1 MPQHVFK
8 NWWLSFIGQFSG
20 LDRGDP
26 SLWPLIPRSVVVLSA
41 YCVTL
46 AALWFYPL
54 SEFSAEL
61 DKLTEHQLT
70 LQTDFTDK
78 LGKSA
83 NLQLL
88 KKQRDAVA
96 VTVEGLEKQLPN
108 RAEMSGL
115 LLSVSQMGISRNL
128 QTELFQPDPVV
139 FKPYYAVIPVTY
151 KATGRFHEFA
161 KFASDVAELPRI
173 VNLSNISISPK
184 TDGVLSFEVTV
195 KTYRYLDPAEVAAQ
209 ANNSK
214 ASK

>member
-1 MPQHVFK
+1 MKRPDIATWVS
-8 NWWLSFIGQFSG
+8 NAAGQFSS

-26 SLWPLIPRSVVVLSA
+26 SAWPLIPRLFVLLFVYS
-41 YCVTL
+41 VTL
-46 AALWFYPL
+46 AVLWFYPL
-54 SEFSAEL
+54 SEFSDEL
-61 DKLTEHQLT
+61 DKLTERQVT
-70 LQTDFTDK
+70 LQAEFKDK

-83 NLQLL
+83 SLQLL

-115 LLSVSQMGISRNL
+115 LLNVSQMGISRNL

-151 KATGRFHEFA
+151 KATGRFHDFA

-173 VNLSNISISPK
+173 VNLSNIGISPK
-184 TDGVLSFEVTV
+184 ADGTLSFEVTV
-195 KTYRYLDPAEVAAQ
+195 KTYRYLDSAEVIVQ
-209 ANNSK
+209 AKNAKVSK
-214 ASK
+214 

>member
-1 MPQHVFK
+1 MTRPDITTWVS
-8 NWWLSFIGQFSG
+8 NVAGQFRS

-26 SLWPLIPRSVVVLSA
+26 SSWPLIPRLIVLLLVYSA
-41 YCVTL
+41 TL

-54 SEFSAEL
+54 SEFSDEL
-61 DKLTEHQLT
+61 DKLTERQVT
-70 LQTDFTDK
+70 LQEEFKDK

-83 NLQLL
+83 SLQLL

-96 VTVEGLEKQLPN
+96 VTVERLEKQLPN

-151 KATGRFHEFA
+151 KATGRFHDFA

-173 VNLSNISISPK
+173 VNLGNIGISPK
-184 TDGVLSFEVTV
+184 ADGTLSFEVTV
-195 KTYRYLDPAEVAAQ
+195 KTYRYLDSAEVTVQ
-209 ANNSK
+209 AKNAKVSK
-214 ASK
+214 

>member
-1 MPQHVFK
+1 MSKHNFRT
-8 NWWLSFIGQFSG
+8 WLSSVIGQFRG

-26 SLWPLIPRSVVVLSA
+26 SSWPFIPRSVVFLGA

-54 SEFSAEL
+54 SEFSAQL
-61 DKLTEHQLT
+61 DKLAEHQLT
-70 LQTDFTDK
+70 LQTDFKDK

-83 NLQLL
+83 SLQLL
-88 KKQRDAVA
+88 KKQRDTVA

-151 KATGRFHEFA
+151 KATGRFHDFA
-161 KFASDVAELPRI
+161 KFASDVAQLPRI
-173 VNLSNISISPK
+173 VNLSNIGISPK
-184 TDGVLSFEVTV
+184 TDGILSFEVTV
-195 KTYRYLDPAEVAAQ
+195 KTYRYLDPVEVAAQ

>member
-1 MPQHVFK
+1 MSKHNFRT
-8 NWWLSFIGQFSG
+8 WLSSVIGQFRG

-26 SLWPLIPRSVVVLSA
+26 SSWPFIPRSVVFLGA

-54 SEFSAEL
+54 SEFSAHL
-61 DKLTEHQLT
+61 
-70 LQTDFTDK
+70 DK

-83 NLQLL
+83 SLQLL
-88 KKQRDAVA
+88 KKQRDTVA

-151 KATGRFHEFA
+151 KATGRFHDFA
-161 KFASDVAELPRI
+161 KFASDVAQLPRI
-173 VNLSNISISPK
+173 VNLSNIGISPK
-184 TDGVLSFEVTV
+184 TDGILSFEVTV

>member
-1 MPQHVFK
+1 MHIPEFGV
-8 NWWLSFIGQFSG
+8 WLSSFIGQFRG

-26 SLWPLIPRSVVVLSA
+26 SSWPLIPRSAVFLCA

-61 DKLTEHQLT
+61 DKLTEQQLT
-70 LQTDFTDK
+70 LQTDFQDK
-78 LGKSA
+78 FGKSA

-88 KKQRDAVA
+88 KQQRDAVA
-96 VTVEGLEKQLPN
+96 VTVEVLEKQLPN

-115 LLSVSQMGISRNL
+115 LLSVSQMGIGRNL

-151 KATGRFHEFA
+151 KATGRFHDFA

-184 TDGVLSFEVTV
+184 TDGILSFEVTV

>member
-1 MPQHVFK
+1 MTRPDITTWVL
-8 NWWLSFIGQFSG
+8 NVAGQFRS

-26 SLWPLIPRSVVVLSA
+26 SSWPLIPRLIVLLLVYSA
-41 YCVTL
+41 TL

-54 SEFSAEL
+54 SEFSDEL
-61 DKLTEHQLT
+61 DKLTERQVT
-70 LQTDFTDK
+70 LQEEFKDK

-83 NLQLL
+83 SLQLL

-96 VTVEGLEKQLPN
+96 VTVERLEKQLPN

-151 KATGRFHEFA
+151 KATGRFHDFA

-173 VNLSNISISPK
+173 VNLGNIGISPK
-184 TDGVLSFEVTV
+184 ADGTLSFEVTV
-195 KTYRYLDPAEVAAQ
+195 KTYRYLDSAEVTVQ
-209 ANNSK
+209 AKNAKVSK
-214 ASK
+214 

>member
-1 MPQHVFK
+1 MSKHNFS
-8 NWWLSFIGQFSG
+8 NWLSIVIGQFRG

-26 SLWPLIPRSVVVLSA
+26 SSWPLIPRSVVFLCV

-46 AALWFYPL
+46 ASLWFYPL

-61 DKLTEHQLT
+61 DQLTAHQLT
-70 LQTDFTDK
+70 LQTDFQDK

-83 NLQLL
+83 NLELL
-88 KKQRDAVA
+88 KKQRDTVA

-151 KATGRFHEFA
+151 KATGRFHDFA
-161 KFASDVAELPRI
+161 KFASDVAQLPRI
-173 VNLSNISISPK
+173 VNLSNIGISPK
-184 TDGVLSFEVTV
+184 TDGILSFEVTV

-209 ANNSK
+209 ANNPK

>member
-1 MPQHVFK
+1 MTRPDIA
-8 NWWLSFIGQFSG
+8 NWVSNAAGQFRG
-20 LDRGDP
+20 LDRSDP
-26 SLWPLIPRSVVVLSA
+26 ASWPLMPRLIVLIFL
-41 YCVTL
+41 YCATL

-54 SEFSAEL
+54 SEVFNEL
-61 DKLTEHQLT
+61 DKLTEREIT
-70 LQTDFTDK
+70 LQADFKDK

-83 NLQLL
+83 SLQVL

-151 KATGRFHEFA
+151 KATGRFHDFA

-173 VNLSNISISPK
+173 VNLGNIGISPK
-184 TDGVLSFEVTV
+184 TDGILSFEVTV
-195 KTYRYLDPAEVAAQ
+195 KTYRYLDPVEVAAQ
-209 ANNSK
+209 AKNSK
-214 ASK
+214 VTK

>member
-1 MPQHVFK
+1 MSKHNFRT
-8 NWWLSFIGQFSG
+8 WLSSVIGQFRG

-26 SLWPLIPRSVVVLSA
+26 SSWPFIPRSVVFLCA

-54 SEFSAEL
+54 SEFSAQL

-70 LQTDFTDK
+70 LQTDFKDK

-83 NLQLL
+83 SLQLL
-88 KKQRDAVA
+88 KKQRDTVA

-151 KATGRFHEFA
+151 KATGRFHDFA
-161 KFASDVAELPRI
+161 KFASDVAQLPRI
-173 VNLSNISISPK
+173 VNLSNIGISPK
-184 TDGVLSFEVTV
+184 TDGILSFEVTV